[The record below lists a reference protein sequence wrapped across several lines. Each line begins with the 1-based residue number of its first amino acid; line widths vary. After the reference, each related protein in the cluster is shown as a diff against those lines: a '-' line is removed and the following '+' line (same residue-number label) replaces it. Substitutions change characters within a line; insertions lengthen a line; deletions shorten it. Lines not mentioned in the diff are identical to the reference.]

1 MSFYDEIQKY
11 KNFNFK
17 AFTDKVLDNEI
28 INIINNKNLSDLSEQ
43 DFLVLLSPRALN
55 HIEQIARKSNEITI
69 NNFGKSI
76 LLYAPLYVSN
86 FCINNCLYCGFSI
99 NNNIKRE
106 TLGFEEIEENCKIIT
121 GYGIRHILLVCAES
135 RIKTSL
141 EYLKKSIKI
150 LKKYF
155 DAVDLE
161 IYPLEENE
169 YRELFGAGVDGLTIY
184 QESYDENLYKVLHT
198 KGTKTDYK
206 YRLETCERAGKANYR
221 NLNIGALLGLKD
233 FISEVF
239 FSGIHA
245 QYLKKKFPHIEI
257 GISFP
262 RLCPAEGGFQPKT
275 TVTNMQLAQAICA
288 VRIFINRINITV
300 STRENSELRNNIIP
314 LGITKMSAGSST
326 EVGGYVKRITQGEV
340 LSKGQFTINDVT
352 SVTSVKDMIYKAGY
366 QPVMKD
372 MF

>member
-11 KNFNFK
+11 KNFDFK
-17 AFTDKVLDNEI
+17 TFTDKVLDNEI
-28 INIINNKNLSDLSEQ
+28 LNIISKEDLSEQ
-43 DFLVLLSPRALN
+43 DFLVLLSPKALN
-55 HIEQIARKSNEITI
+55 HIEEIACKANGIAV

-86 FCINNCLYCGFSI
+86 FCINNCLYCGFST

-106 TLGFEEIEENCKIIT
+106 ALSFEEIEENCKIIS
-121 GYGIRHILLVCAES
+121 GYGIRHILLVCGES
-135 RIKTSL
+135 RVKTSL
-141 EYLKKSIKI
+141 EYLKKSVKV

-161 IYPLEENE
+161 VYPLEENE
-169 YRELFGAGVDGLTIY
+169 YKELFVAGVDGLTIY
-184 QESYDENLYKVLHT
+184 QETYDENLYKILHT
-198 KGTKTDYK
+198 KSAKADYK

-221 NLNIGALLGLKD
+221 NLNVGALLGLKD

-239 FSGIHA
+239 FAGIHS
-245 QYLKKKFPHIEI
+245 QYLRKKFPHAEV

-262 RLCPAEGGFQPKT
+262 RLRPAEGGFQPKT
-275 TVTNMQLAQAICA
+275 TITDMQLVQAICA

-300 STRENSELRNNIIP
+300 STRESSEVRNNIIP

-326 EVGGYVKRITQGEV
+326 EVGGYVKRTAQVEV
-340 LSKGQFTINDVT
+340 LSKGQFTINDVA
-352 SVTSVKDMIYKAGY
+352 SVASVKDMIYKAGY